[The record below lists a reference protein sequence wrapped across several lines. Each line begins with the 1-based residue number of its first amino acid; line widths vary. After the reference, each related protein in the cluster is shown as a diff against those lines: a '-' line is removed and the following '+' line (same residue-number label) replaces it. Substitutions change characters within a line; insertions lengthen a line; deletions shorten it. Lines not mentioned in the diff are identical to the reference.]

1 MATIPALEPD
11 FLAAHPRSAA
21 ATTSKAPTRPSF
33 LRRMARGLFNAAA
46 YTLASLVLLATAP
59 VLLVMSD
66 RADVVRW
73 SNDLLDL
80 VQRW

>member
-1 MATIPALEPD
+1 MATIPAAESD
-11 FLAAHPRSAA
+11 FLAVHPQSR
-21 ATTSKAPTRPSF
+21 ATQKAKPVL
-33 LRRMARGLFNAAA
+33 LRRMARGVFNAAA
-46 YTLASLVLLATAP
+46 YTLVSLMLLATAP